1 MAIKTILMIEDDRF
15 IGEMYVRSLRLA
27 GYEVDWVLTGR
38 EGEETAIAKPYD
50 LILLDI
56 MLPETQGTEV
66 LEHLRGK
73 EDKIANSRVIVLTNF
88 DQDDESRL
96 AMQAKADAYLI
107 KADITPRK
115 LIQIIT
121 TLPEQDKGD
130 PTTADQK
137 PAPAPTPPQS

>member
-1 MAIKTILMIEDDRF
+1 MSAIKTILIIEDDRF

-27 GYEVDWVLTGR
+27 NYEVDWMLTGKQ
-38 EGEETAIAKPYD
+38 GEEAALAKSYD

-73 EDKIANSRVIVLTNF
+73 EDKIAHSRIVVLTNF
-88 DQDDESRL
+88 DQDEGSRL
-96 AMQAKADAYLI
+96 AMQSKADAYLI

-115 LIQIIT
+115 LLEIISSMST
-121 TLPEQDKGD
+121 KE
-130 PTTADQK
+130 
-137 PAPAPTPPQS
+137 